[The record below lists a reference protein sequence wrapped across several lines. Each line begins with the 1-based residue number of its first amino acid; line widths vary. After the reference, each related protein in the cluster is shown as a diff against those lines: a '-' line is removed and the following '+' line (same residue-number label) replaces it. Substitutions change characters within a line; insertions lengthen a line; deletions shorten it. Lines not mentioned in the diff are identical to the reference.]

1 MNYPGLNS
9 YVRNV
14 AVLLVAGT
22 VGASAQQKPAVD
34 TAKIDAAIAA
44 AFPTA
49 PADWKARF
57 EQDETTKA
65 CSLHENS
72 PPKPSAVTPAPTSPS
87 TMIYHCIRY
96 TIDPQKLDDFET
108 YARRWMEGGIIKR
121 CGGQPLGYFLPKKG
135 YGGPDNIAMTLIGF
149 KSLAAYEEYRAKLIA
164 DPEAKENL
172 EFAKRSGCI
181 LTEDRSYFYRVGN
194 EH

>member
-9 YVRNV
+9 YVKNFASAKQLQLYLV
-14 AVLLVAGT
+14 FTGLVLLVT
-22 VGASAQQKPAVD
+22 LGA
-34 TAKIDAAIAA
+34 
-44 AFPTA
+44 
-49 PADWKARF
+49 
-57 EQDETTKA
+57 
-65 CSLHENS
+65 HGGENS

>member
-1 MNYPGLNS
+1 MNYSGLHS
-9 YVRNV
+9 YIKNFALTKSLRLYLIF
-14 AVLLVAGT
+14 AGLILLVT
-22 VGASAQQKPAVD
+22 LGAYGGENAAPISA
-34 TAKIDAAIAA
+34 
-44 AFPTA
+44 
-49 PADWKARF
+49 
-57 EQDETTKA
+57 
-65 CSLHENS
+65 
-72 PPKPSAVTPAPTSPS
+72 AVTPKPTSPS

-108 YARRWMEGGIIKR
+108 YARRWMEAGIIKR
-121 CGGQPLGYFLPKKG
+121 CGGEALGYFLPKKG

-181 LTEDRSYFYRVGN
+181 LIEDRSYFYRVGN

>member
-1 MNYPGLNS
+1 MNYPDLNS
-9 YVRNV
+9 YIKNFASAKPVQLYLV
-14 AVLLVAGT
+14 FTGLILLVT
-22 VGASAQQKPAVD
+22 LGAYGGEN
-34 TAKIDAAIAA
+34 AA
-44 AFPTA
+44 
-49 PADWKARF
+49 
-57 EQDETTKA
+57 
-65 CSLHENS
+65 
-72 PPKPSAVTPAPTSPS
+72 PSSVAVTPEATAPS

-121 CGGQPLGYFLPKKG
+121 SGGEPLGYFLPKKG

-149 KSLAAYEEYRAKLIA
+149 KSLAAYEEDRAKLIA